1 MIRAFDVAYFMVS
14 VDTPEDN
21 KAFAEKEH
29 ADFPI
34 LSDPDKTIANAYGV
48 IPPDRPPDRQFA
60 SRWTFYI
67 DPQGQDCRDR
77 QGGEAG
83 HRRRS
88 DRREAR
94 PSSASRRRKRL
105 AEIALRPLQRC
116 AQDYDPCARR
126 SLRSMPRLSAED
138 PGMDRTLR

>member
-1 MIRAFDVAYFMVS
+1 VDYYMVS

-34 LSDPDKTIANAYGV
+34 LADPEKKVANAYGV

-67 DPQGQDCRDR
+67 GPDGKILAIDKAVKPASSGQDIVAKLNEL
-77 QGGEAG
+77 GV
-83 HRRRS
+83 
-88 DRREAR
+88 
-94 PSSASRRRKRL
+94 KKKK
-105 AEIALRPLQRC
+105 
-116 AQDYDPCARR
+116 
-126 SLRSMPRLSAED
+126 
-138 PGMDRTLR
+138 

>member
-34 LSDPDKTIANAYGV
+34 LSDPGKTVANAYGV
-48 IPPDRPPDRQFA
+48 IPPGRPPDRQFA

-67 DPQGQDCRDR
+67 DPKGTIAAIDKEVKPATS
-77 QGGEAG
+77 GEAVVAKLG
-83 HRRRS
+83 
-88 DRREAR
+88 ELGVK
-94 PSSASRRRKRL
+94 KR
-105 AEIALRPLQRC
+105 AAGKP
-116 AQDYDPCARR
+116 
-126 SLRSMPRLSAED
+126 
-138 PGMDRTLR
+138 

>member
-1 MIRAFDVAYFMVS
+1 MIRQFKNVAYFMVS

-34 LSDPDKTIANAYGV
+34 LSDPSKKIAFAYGV

-67 DPQGQDCRDR
+67 SPDGKILAIDKQVKPQAS
-77 QGGEAG
+77 GEGVVAKLTELG
-83 HRRRS
+83 V
-88 DRREAR
+88 A
-94 PSSASRRRKRL
+94 KR
-105 AEIALRPLQRC
+105 
-116 AQDYDPCARR
+116 
-126 SLRSMPRLSAED
+126 
-138 PGMDRTLR
+138 